1 MVASQRTVDQ
11 IVRILLKHI
20 DLKKAKC
27 LGRDLYGHV
36 SGTKSMTDT
45 FRRIVEKLEEE
56 EI

>member
-1 MVASQRTVDQ
+1 MPANQKTVDQ

-36 SGTKSMTDT
+36 SGSKSMTET
-45 FRRIVEKLEEE
+45 FHRIVVKLEE
-56 EI
+56 ID